1 MSRKKIFLMIQ
12 SLLCILAAVLLAS
25 GAIGLYLDGAARQA
39 EGDLFYYMYTRERVA
54 DLLQK
59 IMPLL
64 FAGLGLS
71 IGGIILGIRD
81 ERMDRPAEGKSMVS
95 APERLRSGA
104 DGRKTVVLRTALI
117 VIALAMIAAGIVN
130 GGMDDVLAKG
140 SAICTECVGIG

>member
-81 ERMDRPAEGKSMVS
+81 ERMDRPAEGKSLVP

-104 DGRKTVVLRTALI
+104 DGRKRVVLRTALI

>member
-1 MSRKKIFLMIQ
+1 MSRKKIYLMIQ

-81 ERMDRPAEGKSMVS
+81 ERMDRPAEGKSLVS

-104 DGRKTVVLRTALI
+104 DGRKKVVLRTALI
-117 VIALAMIAAGIVN
+117 VIALSMIAAGIVN

>member
-1 MSRKKIFLMIQ
+1 MSRKKIYLMIQ

-81 ERMDRPAEGKSMVS
+81 ERMDRPAEGKSLVP

-104 DGRKTVVLRTALI
+104 DGRKKVVLRTALI

-130 GGMDDVLAKG
+130 GGMDDVFAKG
-140 SAICTECVGIG
+140 SVICTECVGIG